1 MGDGGIIEDA
11 KRTIAFVFER
21 LGKRG
26 ASPSDFYLTLSMDLR
41 WCSVE
46 KAKRFL
52 RYAMDK
58 KLISNIEGKLYPN
71 FPLDD
76 IEIPFGF
83 RPKIFDEIE
92 VEEELKERI
101 VHWISES
108 TGKSVD
114 EIWREV
120 ENISAEKSLHIEAA
134 ALFYAN
140 ELGLDVGKYIDEV
153 RNYLRS
159 ESGAG

>member
-1 MGDGGIIEDA
+1 
-11 KRTIAFVFER
+11 
-21 LGKRG
+21 
-26 ASPSDFYLTLSMDLR
+26 
-41 WCSVE
+41 
-46 KAKRFL
+46 
-52 RYAMDK
+52 MDK

-120 ENISAEKSLHIEAA
+120 ENISAEKSLHIEVA

-140 ELGLDVGKYIDEV
+140 ELGLDVRRYIDEV